1 MKPMTFKGKLTFV
14 LSFVLA
20 STFFIIG
27 ISFNSIMNNSI
38 LNNARDAIVD
48 SRNIITSS
56 HRMNQ
61 RLFVSTQ
68 NFLMTPDYES
78 IDVGMMHSPH
88 MLVLHR
94 VMADVLEE
102 NELAPSNLIHE
113 LRINNELFYVNL
125 IENPSNES
133 QWIVLYISMST
144 LANLRD
150 NLNLILFVIMA
161 IMLVIGIVLIWFV
174 SSSMTLPLTQLS
186 AFATS
191 VGKGNRK
198 SDLNKYHEKEL
209 IVLHDSMN
217 TMVSNLVE
225 QEQASRHFFQ
235 NVSHELRTPLQII
248 LAQLEAYQYDF
259 VTKENTLN
267 IITNQGER
275 LKLLIDDLLVLSR
288 LEAHNVDVIV
298 ESLDIRDVIEEI
310 SSTMH
315 VLIEEK
321 GLDLKYQ
328 FPNHPVILKM
338 DSSSLTKVFSNLLT
352 NAIRYSKSKI
362 VWEVFD
368 NAKTIEVK
376 ISNDGEMIPEDFKDK
391 IFDRFQKG
399 ERGHIGIGLAIVK
412 AVMEHYGGSIQV
424 DSNPEVTSFKLIF
437 KK

>member
-1 MKPMTFKGKLTFV
+1 MKSMTFKGKLTFV
-14 LSFVLA
+14 LSIVLA
-20 STFFIIG
+20 STFLIIG

-38 LNNARDAIVD
+38 LNNARDAIID

-56 HRMNQ
+56 NRMNQ

-68 NFLMTPDYES
+68 NFLMTTEYQS
-78 IDVGMMHSPH
+78 IDVGMMHSPN
-88 MLVLHR
+88 MMMLHR
-94 VMADVLEE
+94 FMADVLEE
-102 NELAPSNLIHE
+102 NTLEPSLEIHE
-113 LRINNELFYVNL
+113 LRISNELFYVNL
-125 IENPSNES
+125 IENPNNES

-144 LANLRD
+144 LDNLKAS
-150 NLNLILFVIMA
+150 LNLILFVIMA
-161 IMLVIGIVLIWFV
+161 IMLVVGIILIWFV

-191 VGKGNRK
+191 VGRGNRK
-198 SDLNKYHEKEL
+198 SDQHEYHEKEL

-259 VTKENTLN
+259 VSKDNTLN
-267 IITNQGER
+267 VITNQGER

-288 LEAHNVDVIV
+288 LEAHNVDVVV
-298 ESLDIRDVIEEI
+298 ESIDVRDVIEEI

-315 VLIEEK
+315 VLLEDK
-321 GLDLKYQ
+321 GLEMKYQ
-328 FPNHPVILKM
+328 FPSHPVIIKM
-338 DSSSLTKVFSNLLT
+338 DGSSLTKVFSNLLT
-352 NAIRYSKSKI
+352 NAIRYSKTKI
-362 VWEVFD
+362 VWEVID
-368 NAKTIEVK
+368 SKEYIEVK
-376 ISNDGEMIPEDFKDK
+376 ISNDGEMIPENFKDK

-399 ERGHIGIGLAIVK
+399 DKGHIGIGLAIVK
-412 AVMEHYGGSIQV
+412 AVMEHYGGNIQV
-424 DSNPEVTSFKLIF
+424 DSKPEETSFKLTF